1 MDNIPNQQVPPAGS
15 TVPVTPPQPTP
26 YEELM
31 KAKNFKSNDDVAK
44 SYREAETELG
54 RTKNAINTAKT
65 QVEQQSQGSL
75 TVDDK
80 GNVIPKP
87 GYTPQGGQHYGQP
100 NAPVYQPQSP
110 EQETIYDPYTGQ
122 VLSDPIQIQLA
133 RMLLGQREMF
143 ITNAVIEQR
152 DKLQLQSYNLESEVL
167 SSPDAKGFEADVKKV
182 MSQVPLQYRADKKVW
197 EDALLRVKGMKFDEM
212 RKDVGGQA
220 VKDFLN
226 TQSNQGLP
234 NSGGGASGSSLSP
247 EMESSFQEYRK
258 RFPNSK
264 AAQDRNVFLQ
274 FTKPDA
280 GRS

>member
-1 MDNIPNQQVPPAGS
+1 M
-15 TVPVTPPQPTP
+15 
-26 YEELM
+26 L
-31 KAKNFKSNDDVAK
+31 
-44 SYREAETELG
+44 
-54 RTKNAINTAKT
+54 NTA
-65 QVEQQSQGSL
+65 
-75 TVDDK
+75 
-80 GNVIPKP
+80 
-87 GYTPQGGQHYGQP
+87 
-100 NAPVYQPQSP
+100 
-110 EQETIYDPYTGQ
+110 
-122 VLSDPIQIQLA
+122 
-133 RMLLGQREMF
+133 
-143 ITNAVIEQR
+143 
-152 DKLQLQSYNLESEVL
+152 
-167 SSPDAKGFEADVKKV
+167 DAKGFEADVKKV